1 MGVSMEMH
9 VKRKMFALKNAINV
23 VSVVGVIVF
32 VMLDLVVKA
41 VKIKWMRSS
50 VQPAV
55 AATAF
60 VKPVSVFVK
69 VVIQVLIVQL
79 QLIYIKHQIYLPR
92 FKTLEK
98 KKMGIVVSVVKV
110 HLV

>member
-1 MGVSMEMH
+1 MG
-9 VKRKMFALKNAINV
+9 KRKMFALKNAINV

-55 AATAF
+55 TATVC

-79 QLIYIKHQIYLPR
+79 QLIYIRHQIYLPK

-98 KKMGIVVSVVKV
+98 KKVVIVVSVVKV